1 MIVFS
6 NSCIL
11 ENGDSFCGFQ
21 PKSEL
26 FPLNIKFKQVVIGRF
41 VRRQQGW
48 SQVSKQACF
57 AVVIKTRLAVLKS
70 QKLNQEVFCKKD
82 LYTLISFCYTL
93 FKRFNDD
100 ILEKE
105 KDGIFLDQLSVCFT
119 IPHRNK
125 GQRTPQFFIFEYG
138 SLLKVVIGFFDRQ

>member
-70 QKLNQEVFCKKD
+70 QKLNQEVFCKKIYIPSFHFVIPSLKD
-82 LYTLISFCYTL
+82 LTMIFWKKKKMEFFLISFQFVLQSHTEI
-93 FKRFNDD
+93 KD
-100 ILEKE
+100 KE
-105 KDGIFLDQLSVCFT
+105 LRNSSFLSTVVCS
-119 IPHRNK
+119 K
-125 GQRTPQFFIFEYG
+125 
-138 SLLKVVIGFFDRQ
+138 L